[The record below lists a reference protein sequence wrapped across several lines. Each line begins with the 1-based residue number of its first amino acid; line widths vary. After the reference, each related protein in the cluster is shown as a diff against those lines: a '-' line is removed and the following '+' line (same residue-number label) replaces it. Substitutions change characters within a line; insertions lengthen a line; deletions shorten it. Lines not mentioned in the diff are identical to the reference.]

1 MKRTVMITLA
11 ALTALAV
18 NAWALGT
25 ADLVEQGMRDVR
37 NSNVAQLGD
46 AAARA
51 DAVAVVAAKS
61 EDRGPAYALGVQLGA
76 VLLEL
81 DSSVAS
87 PPGDRPA
94 VEREVRGVLVA
105 QQKLGVS
112 DRAVC
117 LLTGREDPSSF
128 EALMRLAAP
137 GFTCGHHHG
146 RSTP

>member
-1 MKRTVMITLA
+1 MKPTVMIALA
-11 ALTALAV
+11 ALSALAV
-18 NAWALGT
+18 NAWAGT
-25 ADLVEQGMRDVR
+25 ADDVEQGMRDVR

-51 DAVAVVAAKS
+51 DAVAVVAAKA
-61 EDRGPAYALGVQLGA
+61 EDRGPAYNLGIRLGA

-81 DSSVAS
+81 DSNVAS
-87 PPGDRPA
+87 RPGDRPA
-94 VEREVRGVLVA
+94 VEREVREVVAA
-105 QQKLGVS
+105 QQKMGLS

-117 LLTGREDPSSF
+117 LLSGREDPSSF